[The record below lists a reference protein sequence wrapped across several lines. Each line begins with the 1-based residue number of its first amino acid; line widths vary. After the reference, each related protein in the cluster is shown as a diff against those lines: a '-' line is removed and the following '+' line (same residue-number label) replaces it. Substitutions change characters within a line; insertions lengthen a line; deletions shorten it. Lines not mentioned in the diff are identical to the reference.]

1 MPERRNRR
9 GIAAAVAGGAAVV
22 GGAVAVGA
30 AVKHHRD
37 KKGSGSSSSSSGSE
51 EEEGGPHTYAMREK
65 LLAIIADDFTI
76 NRMVKGRRKRGKG
89 KPAFYC
95 RNKVI
100 RVRDTFQ
107 LQSLDGDV
115 LYEIQERKAR
125 VRDAMAIHDG
135 SGDKVAEILKRAVG
149 VVRDNYTVKVRGER
163 NWEIHGS
170 ILEHDYTFR
179 EGGRVIATIHEK
191 WIAPVQDCYFIDI
204 KEGEDHALVLCCAIA
219 LDCIE
224 DD

>member
-22 GGAVAVGA
+22 AGGVAI
-30 AVKHHRD
+30 KHHRD
-37 KKGSGSSSSSSGSE
+37 KKGSGSSSSSSGSDVE
-51 EEEGGPHTYAMREK
+51 DDGVHVYAMREK
-65 LLAIIADDFTI
+65 LLRIIADDFTI

-89 KPAFYC
+89 KPAYIC

-100 RVRDTFQ
+100 RVRDTFE
-107 LQSLDGDV
+107 LSNLDGDT
-115 LYEIQERKAR
+115 LYQIQERKAR
-125 VRDAMAIHDG
+125 IRDAMAIEDG
-135 SGDKVAEILKRAVG
+135 SGDKVAEIVKREVG
-149 VVRDNYTVKVRGER
+149 VVRDNYVVKIRGDR

-191 WIAPVQDCYFIDI
+191 WIAPVQDCYFIDV